1 MTATTPTHCDYC
13 RAPLLGPGLS
23 GRARPDL
30 SVPTYCCY
38 GCLSLGESSQA
49 GAGAGWRIDGLMLRL
64 AASII
69 LAGQSMT
76 FGLAINLTGE
86 ADRTTRLL
94 LQGGVLLATLLVMLM
109 LGGPLARNAIREWRA
124 GRLTIEALFVLTLVG
139 AFVASMQAFIQTIQT
154 GQSQPIYFEVVSILL
169 IVYTLGKLIGAR
181 AKEAALA
188 STERWAKS
196 LATCR
201 LIDTLGRVREVPVS
215 EIYPGDVV
223 EVRPGEMIAVDGI
236 IREGTA
242 FVAESAV
249 SGEAFAVVRRP
260 GDRVLAGS
268 SSQDAVLRIVADTP
282 GQQRQ
287 IDRLLAMVE
296 AARTTPTSV
305 QGQADRVGRIFF
317 PVVVGIA
324 TATFIGWTWHAGW
337 EVGLYRAMSVL
348 LVACPCA
355 LGLAVP
361 IALWSTLARLAERGL
376 LIRQGDV
383 VERLA
388 RVDCVVFDKTG
399 TLTEE
404 RFALLDIATR
414 ATGEER
420 AKLLGWI
427 AAVQARSTHPVARA
441 LAAMNGPLGVDE
453 AAVRVDSVQV
463 VPGQGIIATLSPAHA
478 PDGPTHTMRLG
489 RPDWLGSDARPESAE
504 LLAQLRSTVGH
515 RVDVELD
522 GRLVAVAV
530 LAERLRESA
539 PQALT
544 ALANMGLPVQVMT
557 GDSAERAAA
566 LGLPP
571 TQARMLPTDK
581 LAAVEQMRAAGR
593 KPLMV
598 GDGVN
603 DAAALAR
610 AEVGVALAEGTDL
623 ANSAALVTLYSP
635 DLRLLPWAIALARRT
650 LATIRRN
657 LVIAAGYNLIGMALA
672 ASGWLDPVVAA
683 LLMMVS
689 SFWVAWSSLHIG
701 VTPQE
706 CGVVPAKPTPASA
719 SAAPTTHAGE
729 PAAPASPAPASP
741 ALAAPPAHLADATR
755 THALAVLL
763 QGYVAAALLGL
774 SGWQTLGLA
783 GAAGLV
789 GVLTAWGWRRWAG
802 IPHWVD
808 MNYGMLTLGNLG
820 MLVGWWMDAGWRPLT
835 SGYCE
840 CGAGGLAGLTAQPG
854 MWLGMLVGANLAM
867 LGCMRKPCPEVPFA
881 KLAMYGG
888 GNVGMILG
896 MFAGGWLAGL
906 VPLTPLWLAFASNFV
921 GMSVGMIGGMIA
933 GYALGLVLLPLLA
946 RLGLAPVPRLRAGQ
960 AQPIEAQ
967 RAEEV
972 ATR

>member
-1 MTATTPTHCDYC
+1 MPVNHCDYC
-13 RAPLLGPGLS
+13 RAPLVGPGLS
-23 GRARPDL
+23 GRAKPDL

-38 GCLSLGESSQA
+38 GCLSLGESGHVGS
-49 GAGAGWRIDGLMLRL
+49 GSGTGWRIDGLMLRL

-76 FGLAINLTGE
+76 FGLAINLTTE

-109 LGGPLARNAIREWRA
+109 LGGPLATNAIREWRA

-139 AFVASMQAFIQTIQT
+139 AFVASMQAFVQTIQT
-154 GQSQPIYFEVVSILL
+154 GMSQPIYFEVVSILL

-181 AKEAALA
+181 AKETALA

-196 LATCR
+196 VATCR

-215 EIYPGDVV
+215 EIFPGDVV
-223 EVRPGEMIAVDGI
+223 EVRPGEMIAVDGT
-236 IREGTA
+236 IREGTG

-282 GQQRQ
+282 GKARQ
-287 IDRLLAMVE
+287 IDRLLAIVE
-296 AARTTPTSV
+296 AARSTPTSV

-317 PVVVGIA
+317 PVVVA
-324 TATFIGWTWHAGW
+324 VAVATFIGWTWVAGW

-361 IALWSTLARLAERGL
+361 IALWSTLARLAERGFL
-376 LIRQGDV
+376 VRRGDV
-383 VERLA
+383 VERLS

-404 RFALLDIATR
+404 RFALLDIATL
-414 ATGEER
+414 ATGEDR

-427 AAVQARSTHPVARA
+427 AAVQTHSTHPVARA
-441 LAAMNGPLGVDE
+441 LAALPAQSATPRPDEDGV
-453 AAVRVDSVQV
+453 AVRVDSVQV
-463 VPGQGIIATLSPAHA
+463 VPGEGIVVSLTVSTASDRA
-478 PDGPTHTMRLG
+478 THTMRMG
-489 RPDWLGSDARPESAE
+489 RPDWLDSDHRPESAE
-504 LLAQLRSTVGH
+504 LLGQLRTTVGH

-539 PQALT
+539 PQALS

-566 LGLPP
+566 LGLPL
-571 TQARMLPTDK
+571 TQARMLPTEK
-581 LAAVEQMRAAGR
+581 LTALEQMQAAGR

-635 DLRLLPWAIALARRT
+635 DLRLLPWSIALARRT
-650 LATIRRN
+650 IATMRRN
-657 LVIAAGYNLIGMALA
+657 LLVAAGYNVIGISLA

-689 SFWVAWSSLHIG
+689 SFWVAWSSLRIG
-701 VTPQE
+701 VTAQE
-706 CGVVPAKPTPASA
+706 CGVVPPKPAS
-719 SAAPTTHAGE
+719 SGDAGDQAE
-729 PAAPASPAPASP
+729 LTENASPPT
-741 ALAAPPAHLADATR
+741 HLADAAR
-755 THALAVLL
+755 THALAVWL
-763 QGYVAAALLGL
+763 QGFVAAALLGL
-774 SGWQTLGLA
+774 SGWSALGLA
-783 GAAGLV
+783 GAAGGV

-802 IPHWVD
+802 IPHWLD

-820 MLVGWWMDAGWRPLT
+820 MLMGWWMDAGWRPLT

-867 LGCMRKPCPEVPFA
+867 LGCMRKPCPDVPFA

-906 VPLTPLWLAFASNFV
+906 VPLSPLWLAFTVNFV
-921 GMSVGMIGGMIA
+921 GMSVGMVTGMIA
-933 GYALGLVLLPLLA
+933 GYALGLVGLPMLA
-946 RLGLAPVPRLRAGQ
+946 RLGLTPMPALR
-960 AQPIEAQ
+960 Q
-967 RAEEV
+967 R
-972 ATR
+972 